1 MFYIISR
8 YKSKKAFVPIGC
20 KNIKYFPKKIFFGV
34 KGVYGICLEKKVF
47 LFSTYFVSYRLS
59 PSTAERSC
67 SSAFCKTA
75 RGVPTFS
82 RMCPLPSGPNISP
95 SLSASLAI
103 DKKVDECIVFEVK
116 PCTVEPYDK
125 GCLRPDGFDVG
136 NITIEKLFDK

>member
-67 SSAFCKTA
+67 WRAFCKTP

-95 SLSASLAI
+95 SLSASLA
-103 DKKVDECIVFEVK
+103 V
-116 PCTVEPYDK
+116 
-125 GCLRPDGFDVG
+125 
-136 NITIEKLFDK
+136 

>member
-8 YKSKKAFVPIGC
+8 YKSKNAFVPSGC
-20 KNIKYFPKKIFFGV
+20 KSIKYFPKKIFFGV

-47 LFSTYFVSYRLS
+47 LFSTCFVNYRLS

-95 SLSASLAI
+95 SLSASLALS
-103 DKKVDECIVFEVK
+103 FEVK

-136 NITIEKLFDK
+136 NITIEKLFDKEYILFDVG